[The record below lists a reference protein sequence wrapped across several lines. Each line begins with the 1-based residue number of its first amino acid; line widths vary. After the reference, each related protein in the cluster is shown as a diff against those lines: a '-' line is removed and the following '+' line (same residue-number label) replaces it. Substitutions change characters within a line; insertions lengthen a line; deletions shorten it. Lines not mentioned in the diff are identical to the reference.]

1 MRKDFSVV
9 CSHPFALSKYLK
21 AENNIYSSNA
31 VDEALLRCSSSSDT
45 AVAYFYFAYNDHEK
59 QSLENLV
66 RSLTLQLSLRGEMD
80 SQVLEELY
88 KTCQYGQR
96 QPSLDKLT
104 AMLRLRL
111 QELEAIYIFID
122 AVDECNEIDNFL
134 EFIHVLLAWNFDTLH
149 LLATSREDTKLRL
162 FFDAYS
168 GTVVQLGNASTIT
181 RDDISIYIH
190 ETIVNDSRLQRF
202 PVEILDEIETT
213 LRNGGNGM

>member
-1 MRKDFSVV
+1 MYTPFCVV
-9 CSHPFALSKYLK
+9 KHLK
-21 AENNIYSSNA
+21 AESNIYSSNA
-31 VDEALLRCSSSSDT
+31 IDEALLRCSSSSDT
-45 AVAYFYFAYNDHEK
+45 AVAYFYFAYHDHEK

-66 RSLTLQLSLRGEMD
+66 RSLTLQLSLKSGMD

-96 QPSLDKLT
+96 QPSLDELT
-104 AMLRLRL
+104 ATLRLRL

-134 EFIHVLLAWNFDTLH
+134 EFLHILLAWNFDTLH
-149 LLATSREDTKLRL
+149 LLATSREDRELRL

-190 ETIVNDSRLQRF
+190 ETIINDPKLRRW
-202 PVEILDEIETT
+202 PTEILDEIETT
-213 LRNGGNGM
+213 LRNGGHGG